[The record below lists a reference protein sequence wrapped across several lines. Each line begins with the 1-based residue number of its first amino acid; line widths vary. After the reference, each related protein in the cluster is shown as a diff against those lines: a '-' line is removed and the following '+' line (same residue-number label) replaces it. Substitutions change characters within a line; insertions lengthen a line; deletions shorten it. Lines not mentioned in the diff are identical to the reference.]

1 VNQVSPIVIPLTAI
15 ALPAVLVP
23 TLMALKQ
30 RHQKRHWQHLERM
43 KAIANGVPIPPSGSP
58 PGSAGVIAI
67 GAGVPALAILGAF
80 LSTMQVEHY
89 MPQALERTAITW
101 AFACIISMGAMT
113 TSLILFVLQ
122 HRAHA
127 RATAEAAA
135 SYVQAHFDSTKPA
148 YDPDAFDVVARR
160 G

>member
-1 VNQVSPIVIPLTAI
+1 VSPILIPLTAI
-15 ALPAVLVP
+15 TLPAFLVP
-23 TLMALKQ
+23 TLMVLKQ

-43 KAIANGVPIPPSGSP
+43 KAIANGVPVPPSGSP
-58 PGSAGVIAI
+58 PGSGAVIAI
-67 GAGVPALAILGAF
+67 GAGVPALAIFGAF
-80 LSTMQVEHY
+80 LSTMHIEHY
-89 MPQALERTAITW
+89 MPHALERMAIAW
-101 AFACIISMGAMT
+101 AFALIISMGGMT

-135 SYVQAHFDSTKPA
+135 SYVQAHYDSTKPA

>member
-1 VNQVSPIVIPLTAI
+1 VSPIVIPLTAI
-15 ALPAVLVP
+15 ALPAFLVP
-23 TLMALKQ
+23 TLMVLKQ

-43 KAIANGVPIPPSGSP
+43 NAIANGLPGPPSGSP
-58 PGSAGVIAI
+58 PGSGAVIAI
-67 GAGVPALAILGAF
+67 GAGVPALAILGALF
-80 LSTMQVEHY
+80 VSISTRHY
-89 MPQALERTAITW
+89 MPHALERMAIAW
-101 AFACIISMGAMT
+101 GCALLISMGAMI

-135 SYVQAHFDSTKPA
+135 SYGQAPYDSTKPT